1 MEGESRVLGGCVWL
15 VRVFIDIIVF
25 SLIFVLLGY
34 DMSVMAEDAFDETIV
49 DIVTAESILT
59 STDIINV

>member
-34 DMSVMAEDAFDETIV
+34 DMSVMAEDAFDEAIV

>member
-1 MEGESRVLGGCVWL
+1 MEGKSRVLGGCVWL
-15 VRVFIDIIVF
+15 VRVFIDVIGF

-34 DMSVMAEDAFDETIV
+34 DMSVMAEDAFDEAIV